1 MKRRSINGQSA
12 YPTWEGR
19 VWVGRRWSTFWRPW
33 DGAGSALGRRAGA
46 LPPRPNCRWCTL
58 CARATAGSRN
68 PDTFFGPRHT
78 TTTEKKTNKSTIK
91 SIHQDST
98 RRPLFFY
105 IFSSSVVAISGGVV
119 STVGIDFKTN
129 HRSHQRFL
137 KCFFFVSPK

>member
-137 KCFFFVSPK
+137 NP